1 MTSDAK
7 LTANREN
14 AKKST
19 GPKTLAGKRA
29 SSRNAARHALLS
41 VVPVLPGVESAMDWE
56 AHRSALIA
64 SIAPVGY
71 LETVLADRAASLLWR
86 LGRVTRYETENA
98 ATRIETTEKELS
110 IPSFFCPDSE
120 TSGCGHLKRT
130 PTEIRE
136 ELKFQRATAGAFSA
150 LLDGRPDDPVPPDDA
165 ERILGEVTEI
175 TGATIDDESFASS
188 LELPQDATHVGW
200 ATWTGW
206 TKRFVLNGV
215 AFVVSTSPSED
226 FRDLAP
232 EEVCRACAVRVDAEV
247 CANEHALRDAETTLR
262 QGLRSRLLL
271 PAQGLEKIARYET
284 HLERS
289 LHKTLHEIQRL
300 QALRAGNP
308 RALPMALDVDLSV
321 SRQDDR
327 IEATTVG
334 GAA

>member
-1 MTSDAK
+1 MTSTAK
-7 LTANREN
+7 FTANRNN

-19 GPKTLAGKRA
+19 GPKTQAGKRA
-29 SSRNAARHALLS
+29 SSRNAARHAILS
-41 VVPVLPGVESAMDWE
+41 VVPVLPGVESAKDWE
-56 AHRSALIA
+56 AHRSAMIA

-86 LGRVTRYETENA
+86 LGRVTHYETENS
-98 ATRIETTEKELS
+98 ATRIEPQKELS

-120 TSGCGHLKRT
+120 TSGCGRLTRT

-136 ELKFQRATAGAFSA
+136 ELKFQRATACAFSA
-150 LLDGRPDDPVPPDDA
+150 LLAGRPGNPVPPDDA
-165 ERILGEVTEI
+165 ERILGEVAGN

-188 LELPQDATHVGW
+188 LELPEDATHVGW

-206 TKRFVLNGV
+206 TRQFVLIGV

-226 FRDLAP
+226 FRDWAP
-232 EEVCRACAVRVDAEV
+232 EEVCGACAVRVDAEM
-247 CANEHALRDAETTLR
+247 CANEHALREAETILR

-308 RALPMALDVDLSV
+308 RALPMAVDVDLSV

-327 IEATTVG
+327 IEATTAG